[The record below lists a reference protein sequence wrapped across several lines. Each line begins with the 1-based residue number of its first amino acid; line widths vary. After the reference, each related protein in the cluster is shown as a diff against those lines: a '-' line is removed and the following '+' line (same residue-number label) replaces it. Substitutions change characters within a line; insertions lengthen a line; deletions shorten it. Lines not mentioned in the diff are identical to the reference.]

1 MQGTEAR
8 TCSRFT
14 SLVDRVWASKYTGS
28 GPIWLISPMCRG
40 VRTVMKVG
48 NACRRETREARLSI
62 PILLLAVVVVA
73 GCRREAADGAPV
85 RRVSFAQVGFDIGG
99 RSRLLHVEVP
109 ARTRSIAI
117 VAEGAQDT
125 LFALAELRTSDGVDQ
140 VALPAGLELGAAM
153 RAAYFD
159 EASGTMPGKLRQAIR
174 IGLFTHVYPDRP
186 GAELP
191 PGELSFRIATS
202 EPSRTA
208 DVEVLLPEESG
219 ASVLPINLVT
229 VASGGVGEPADPDA
243 LPFVSRLRAILAGGG
258 VELRVE
264 ESLRLADVDLAGLS
278 QLSRPQEPPTSDS
291 SRLALLGGAMVGG
304 DALNVFVV
312 DAMPAGVG
320 GWTLGTPGPPRPDTY
335 YSGVLAA
342 RLDGGDELARV
353 LAHEIC
359 HYLGLWHLE
368 HTDGAGALH
377 VDPLDDTEPGSGNLM
392 DEDGAGTRLTADQG
406 YVLARH
412 PLLTADRIA
421 P

>member
-1 MQGTEAR
+1 
-8 TCSRFT
+8 
-14 SLVDRVWASKYTGS
+14 
-28 GPIWLISPMCRG
+28 MCLG
-40 VRTVMKVG
+40 VRTVMKAG
-48 NACRRETREARLSI
+48 SACDAPRRETRGARRSI
-62 PILLLAVVVVA
+62 PICLFALVAVA
-73 GCRREAADGAPV
+73 GCRRGATDDGPAV
-85 RRVSFAQVGFDIGG
+85 RRVRFEQVGFDIGG
-99 RSRLLHVEVP
+99 RSRLLRVEVP

-117 VAEGAQDT
+117 VVDGEQDT
-125 LFALAELRTSDGVDQ
+125 LFALAELRTPDGVDQ

-159 EASGTMPGKLRQAIR
+159 EASGAMPGRRRQAIR
-174 IGLFTHVYPDRP
+174 LGLFTHIHPDRP
-186 GAELP
+186 GAEP
-191 PGELSFRIATS
+191 AAGEIGLRIASS
-202 EPSRTA
+202 EPSRVV
-208 DVEVLLPEESG
+208 DVEVLLPEENG

-229 VASGGVGEPADPDA
+229 VSSGGVAEPPDPDA
-243 LPFVSRLRAILAGGG
+243 LPFVARLRAVLAGGG

-278 QLSRPQEPPTSDS
+278 ELSRPQEPPTSDS
-291 SRLALLGGAMVGG
+291 SRLALLGGAMVDG

-312 DAMPAGVG
+312 DSMPAGVG

-342 RLDGGDELARV
+342 RLDGGDELARI

-359 HYLGLWHLE
+359 HYLGLWHVE
-368 HTDGAGALH
+368 HVDEAGRLH
-377 VDPLDDTEPGSGNLM
+377 VDPLDDTEPQVGNLM
-392 DEDGAGTRLTADQG
+392 DEEGGGTRLTPDQG